1 MFNRL
6 FKKNGDKQ
14 AQIKVCAQGLYRCA
28 LLNSRKTMFYE
39 SMGIPDTFDGR
50 FDLLLVH
57 IYIINHLLKG
67 YEYYSKLS
75 QALFDCMFADMDQ
88 TLREMGVGDVGVP
101 KHMKRMMKAY
111 NGRIQAYDEAFL
123 KDDIELEGALRRN
136 LYGTVD
142 VVDLDLSEMKY
153 YVMSNLDNKTPQRI
167 EKILQGHIV
176 FINQAA
182 RKKKDKSSK

>member
-6 FKKNGDKQ
+6 FKKKGGKQ
-14 AQIKVCAQGLYRCA
+14 AQIKACAQSLYRYA
-28 LLNSRKTMFYE
+28 LLNSRETIFYE
-39 SMGIPDTFDGR
+39 TMGVPDTFDGH

-57 IYIINHLLKG
+57 IFIINHLLKDHKS
-67 YEYYSKLS
+67 YSKVS

-88 TLREMGVGDVGVP
+88 TLREMGVGDMGVA

-111 NGRIQAYDEAFL
+111 NGRSQAYGEAL
-123 KDDIELEGALRRN
+123 NNGDLELEGALRRN

-142 VVDLDLSEMKY
+142 AVDGDISKMNY
-153 YVMSNLDNKTPQRI
+153 FINSNLDDKSPRRI

-176 FINQAA
+176 FINQA
-182 RKKKDKSSK
+182 D